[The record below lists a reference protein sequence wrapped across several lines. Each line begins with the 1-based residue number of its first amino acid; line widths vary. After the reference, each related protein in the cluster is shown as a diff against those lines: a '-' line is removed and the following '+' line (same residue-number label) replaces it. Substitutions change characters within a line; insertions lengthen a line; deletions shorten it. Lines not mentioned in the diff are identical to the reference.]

1 MAAVYVGHNYLVFRD
16 SQRVTAFTEHF
27 DNLVRAADIGARAFP
42 DKLAALRALVHRGGP
57 PA

>member
-1 MAAVYVGHNYLVFRD
+1 
-16 SQRVTAFTEHF
+16 VTAFTEHF

-42 DKLAALRALVHRGGP
+42 EKLAALRALVHTSGT